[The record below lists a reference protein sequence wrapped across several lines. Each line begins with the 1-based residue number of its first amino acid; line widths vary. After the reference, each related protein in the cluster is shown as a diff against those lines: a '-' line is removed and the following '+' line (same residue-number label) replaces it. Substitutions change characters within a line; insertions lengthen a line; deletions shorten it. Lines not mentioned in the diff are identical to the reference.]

1 MGVINQLLNV
11 GSVSLVNQ
19 QTARTAAIKAGF
31 QRCLAKKIG
40 DAADI
45 SAVLAQGAPNAN
57 SVDVR
62 EFQPIL
68 DAGTT
73 LDQWNTAALAA
84 VGTAYSVFQAITA
97 PQLANN
103 KLVVFWG
110 IQVETVPLPVS
121 RVIFRSGSA
130 TGNLIGMYDLE
141 QMVTRQ
147 EGFGFFSTP
156 VVIDP
161 SLTFAVQVLCR
172 VATGVIARVQLA
184 GYVFEPTG
192 QTLATQ

>member
-19 QTARTAAIKAGF
+19 QNARTAAIKAGF

-68 DAGTT
+68 DAGTA

>member
-19 QTARTAAIKAGF
+19 QNARTAAIKAGF

-172 VATGVIARVQLA
+172 VATGVISRVQLA